1 MSGLFSGLSPIQPDA
16 LLQLMVMARADDRPQ
31 KIDAGVGVYK
41 TSDGKTPVMSA
52 VRKAEQRLHDAQD
65 SKSYLGMRGDAGYA
79 EEIGK
84 LLFGKAWGDDRL
96 VGLQTPG
103 GCGALA
109 LGFALVKAARP
120 GAKVWVGTPTWPNH
134 EPLIK
139 GAGLTIET
147 YPYYDKASTS
157 IQFDEMVAALE
168 RAEEGDVVLLHGCC
182 HNPTGADL
190 DAGQWAKVRSIVAAR
205 GLIPFVDI
213 AYQGLG
219 DGLEEDAAGARSVV
233 EAVDEAIVAQSCDKN
248 FGMYRDRVGTLFVK
262 GRDADAT
269 KLALDWIMQLAR
281 ELWSMPPD
289 HGAAVVRMVLE
300 DEALREEWRAELDS
314 MRDRI
319 NSLREKIAACDP
331 RLEYIGRQK
340 GMFSMLP
347 VSPAQVVRLRE
358 EFAIYVAG
366 SGRFNICGMGD
377 DQVAYFCNSVK
388 AVIDG

>member
-1 MSGLFSGLSPIQPDA
+1 M
-16 LLQLMVMARADDRPQ
+16 LQLMVMARADDRPH

-41 TSDGKTPVMSA
+41 TSDGATPVMRA
-52 VRKAEQRLHDAQD
+52 VREAEQRLHDTQD
-65 SKSYLGMRGDAGYA
+65 SKGYLGMRGDAGYA
-79 EEIGK
+79 EAVGR
-84 LLFGKAWGDDRL
+84 LLFGPLWGTDRL

-109 LGFALVKAARP
+109 LGFALVRAARP
-120 GAKVWVGTPTWPNH
+120 DAKVWVGTPTWPNH

-139 GAGLTIET
+139 GAGLTIEA
-147 YPYYDKASTS
+147 YPYYDKASAS
-157 IQFDEMVAALE
+157 IQFDAMVAALE
-168 RAEEGDVVLLHGCC
+168 RADKGDVVLLHGCC

-190 DAGQWAKVRSIVAAR
+190 DAGQWAKVRSIIAAR
-205 GLIPFVDI
+205 GLIPFIDI

-219 DGLEEDAAGARSVV
+219 DGLEDDAAGTRALV

-262 GRDADAT
+262 GRDGEAT

-289 HGAAVVRMVLE
+289 HGAAVVRIVLE
-300 DEALREEWRAELDS
+300 DEALRADWRAELDG
-314 MRDRI
+314 MRERI
-319 NSLREKIAACDP
+319 NGLRKAIAASDP
-331 RLEYIGRQK
+331 RLSYIGRQK

-347 VSPAQVVRLRE
+347 VTPEQVARLRE

-377 DQVAYFCNSVK
+377 DQVDYFCDSVK

>member
-1 MSGLFSGLSPIQPDA
+1 MSGLFSGLEPIQPDA

-41 TSDGKTPVMSA
+41 TSDGDTPVMSA
-52 VRKAEQRLHDAQD
+52 VRKAEQRLHDAQS

-84 LLFGKAWGDDRL
+84 LLFGPLWGGDRL

-109 LGFALVKAARP
+109 LGFALVRAARP
-120 GAKVWVGTPTWPNH
+120 QAKVWVGTPTWPNH

-157 IQFDEMVAALE
+157 VQFDEMVAALE
-168 RAEEGDVVLLHGCC
+168 RADEGDVVLLHGCC

-190 DAGQWAKVRSIVAAR
+190 DAGQWAKVRSIIAAR
-205 GLIPFVDI
+205 KLVPFVDI

-233 EAVDEAIVAQSCDKN
+233 EAVDEAIIAQSCDKN

-300 DEALREEWRAELDS
+300 DDELREEWRAELDS

-319 NSLREKIAACDP
+319 NSLREMIAACDP

-347 VSPAQVVRLRE
+347 VSPEQVVRLRE

>member
-1 MSGLFSGLSPIQPDA
+1 MSGLFSGLEPIEPDA
-16 LLQLMVMARADDRPQ
+16 LLQLMVMARADDRPH

-41 TSDGKTPVMSA
+41 TSDGATPVMRA
-52 VRKAEQRLHDAQD
+52 VREAEQRLHDTQD
-65 SKSYLGMRGDAGYA
+65 SKGYLGMRGDAGYA
-79 EEIGK
+79 EAVGR
-84 LLFGKAWGDDRL
+84 LLFGPLWGTDRL

-109 LGFALVKAARP
+109 LGFALVRAARP
-120 GAKVWVGTPTWPNH
+120 DAKVWVGTPTWPNH

-139 GAGLTIET
+139 GAGLTIEA
-147 YPYYDKASTS
+147 YPYYDKASAS
-157 IQFDEMVAALE
+157 IQFDAMVAALE
-168 RAEEGDVVLLHGCC
+168 RADKGDVVLLHGCC

-190 DAGQWAKVRSIVAAR
+190 DAGQWAKVRSIIAAR
-205 GLIPFVDI
+205 GLIPFIDI

-219 DGLEEDAAGARSVV
+219 DGLEDDAAGTRALV

-262 GRDADAT
+262 GRDGEAT

-289 HGAAVVRMVLE
+289 HGAAVVRIVLE
-300 DEALREEWRAELDS
+300 DEALRADWRAELDG
-314 MRDRI
+314 MRERI
-319 NSLREKIAACDP
+319 NGLRKAIAASDP
-331 RLEYIGRQK
+331 RLSYIGRQK

-347 VSPAQVVRLRE
+347 VTPEQVARLRE

-377 DQVAYFCNSVK
+377 DQVDYFCDSVK